1 MAKFLASLLF
11 LLVTSNVQAAC
22 YANSWNNGLPIY
34 GSIFANGG
42 DNLQF
47 CQSLACQIYPT
58 MQGCPQAA
66 PICTSTFIEKT
77 ESCPPNHS
85 GAKRSKQETKTC
97 SDGKTTQFPWQL
109 YSDTCVLNP
118 PSCQTTSQQQT
129 LSCPTGY
136 TGNITQ
142 IRSSVCVDPY
152 LPAVMGA
159 WTTATNTCVKSV
171 TNPTNVLSPVSPMFP
186 ANTVTTSAT
195 MPAVSVANVQTNQ
208 QTTMDGSNALNQAN
222 SAPSST
228 AQTDAK
234 GTSSTS
240 QQTTSSTGNIKQ
252 GSNLKEKTKSVVGLV
267 LSLETIVKPAMT
279 QPNVFSEPQLVQGLP
294 NEMLFSNQLFLDV
307 YGQSFYNQTDKL
319 NQIIKDGVE
328 LEQ

>member
-22 YANSWNNGLPIY
+22 YANSWTNGIPVY

-42 DNLQF
+42 DSLQF
-47 CQSLACQIYPT
+47 CQSLACQIYPS
-58 MQGCPQAA
+58 MQGCPQAT

-77 ESCPPNHS
+77 ESCPPNYS

-97 SDGKTTQFPWQL
+97 SDGTVTQYAWQL
-109 YSDTCVLNP
+109 FSDTCVLNP

-129 LSCPTGY
+129 LSCQTGY
-136 TGNITQ
+136 TGIITQ
-142 IRSSVCVDPY
+142 TRTSTCPNPY
-152 LPAVMGA
+152 LQAVMGD
-159 WTTATNTCVKSV
+159 WITTTNTCVKSV
-171 TNPTNVLSPVSPMFP
+171 TNPTNVMSPVSPVSP
-186 ANTVTTSAT
+186 ANPTSVVNQSSNISAQTTQS
-195 MPAVSVANVQTNQ
+195 SVAIAQIPSSVQNSP
-208 QTTMDGSNALNQAN
+208 TTMDGSNVLSQAK

-228 AQTDAK
+228 AQTDVKVTPQVDQKAK
-234 GTSSTS
+234 VR
-240 QQTTSSTGNIKQ
+240 
-252 GSNLKEKTKSVVGLV
+252 SVVGLV
-267 LSLETIVKPAMT
+267 LSLETIVKPMMT
-279 QPNVFSEPQLVQGLP
+279 QPSVFAEPQLVQGLP
-294 NEMLFSNQLFLDV
+294 NEILFSNQLFLDV